1 MDCQVTIDVSPYV
14 AAIIEHFAAVNHTA
28 PDAYAAQLF
37 EALIVDNLEPRY
49 LETHA
54 KALAAA
60 LKDDATRTAVAR
72 MLMDAQG

>member
-1 MDCQVTIDVSPYV
+1 MTIDVSPYV
-14 AAIIEHFAAVNHTA
+14 AAIIAHFAAVNHTA
-28 PDAYAAQLF
+28 PETYASQLF

-60 LKDDATRTAVAR
+60 LKDDDTRTAVAQ
-72 MLMDAQG
+72 LLAGKA